1 METVEKF
8 FVALLT
14 GLVVCGGIFF
24 YYTQGSIAHA
34 GYVAE
39 YYPDKSSVSVKN
51 LTDEYYMYED
61 CSVWFDIDGGAAGQ
75 GYDSIKDVPDEEVRN
90 ILNDM
95 SNDFMPYCLAE

>member
-1 METVEKF
+1 MDKF
-8 FVALLT
+8 FGALLA
-14 GLVVCGGIFF
+14 GLALCGSVFA
-24 YYTQGSIAHA
+24 YYVSPGSQW
-34 GYVAE
+34 VAE

-51 LTDEYYMYED
+51 LTDGYYMYED
-61 CSVWFDIDGGAAGQ
+61 CSVWFEIDGGAAGQ